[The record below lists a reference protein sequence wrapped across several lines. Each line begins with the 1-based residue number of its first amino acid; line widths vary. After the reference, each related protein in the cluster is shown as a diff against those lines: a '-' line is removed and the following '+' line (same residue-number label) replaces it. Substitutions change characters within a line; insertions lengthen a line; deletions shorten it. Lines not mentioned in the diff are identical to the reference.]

1 MLRENF
7 IMEQGYCN
15 RYMEKAMVQ
24 KITIAFPCSG
34 LYLLKRI
41 FRRWGKMLHLRHA
54 AQMTAIFLEMFFS
67 RFVGK

>member
-34 LYLLKRI
+34 RYLLKRI
-41 FRRWGKMLHLRHA
+41 LGDGERCFICGTLLK
-54 AQMTAIFLEMFFS
+54 
-67 RFVGK
+67 